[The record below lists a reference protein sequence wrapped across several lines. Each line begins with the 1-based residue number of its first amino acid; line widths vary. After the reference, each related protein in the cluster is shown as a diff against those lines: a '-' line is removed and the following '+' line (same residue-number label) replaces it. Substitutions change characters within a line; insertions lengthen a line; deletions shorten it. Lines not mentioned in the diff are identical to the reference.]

1 MRKLFLVAFFCL
13 LAWGV
18 SGCGKKGKP
27 AVPGENRQF
36 SFTSLEAV
44 MQNGCI
50 QVHATVSGS
59 WWNVA
64 QIYMEVQPSNKNG
77 YCNGCP
83 FLPTEQALF
92 DPAEIF
98 QEPGKGQIA
107 FQFCP
112 LTENAADWRWR
123 LIGKN
128 IVRDLPYVLS
138 PVLAVSENM

>member
-1 MRKLFLVAFFCL
+1 MRKLFLVACLCL
-13 LAWGV
+13 LAGIA
-18 SGCGKKGKP
+18 GCGKKGKP

-36 SFTSLEAV
+36 SFTGLEAV

-50 QVHATVSGS
+50 QVHATISGS
-59 WWNVA
+59 WWNAA
-64 QIYMEVQPSNKNG
+64 QIYMEIQPLDKNG
-77 YCNGCP
+77 NCDGCP

-92 DPAEIF
+92 EPAEIF
-98 QEPGKGQIA
+98 QEPGKGQAA

-112 LTENAADWRWR
+112 AEVSSAWRWR

-138 PVLAVSENM
+138 SVQTLSGNM